1 MAEETKQGC
10 CSRCLGWVNNV
21 IWASQDDILQ
31 FDFLKPAPCI
41 SHMGL
46 VVLRVVVS
54 VSLGALALTAII
66 TTADEIG
73 FQYLSMWT
81 MLQSTVLFAF
91 MAVIQVKNQRRLER
105 FKVTVTRE
113 SMLDKGGEINRQ
125 STAKVD
131 TPWHFW
137 KWIIVIYQSCFVL
150 SMSILV
156 NFWITEL
163 GDDEFLIYTGS
174 GGDLLWDMICSLP
187 FILILIEYPFN

>member
-54 VSLGALALTAII
+54 VSLGALALIAII

-91 MAVIQVKNQRRLER
+91 MAIIQVKNQRRLER

-113 SMLDKGGEINRQ
+113 SMLDKGGEINR
-125 STAKVD
+125 
-131 TPWHFW
+131 
-137 KWIIVIYQSCFVL
+137 
-150 SMSILV
+150 
-156 NFWITEL
+156 
-163 GDDEFLIYTGS
+163 
-174 GGDLLWDMICSLP
+174 
-187 FILILIEYPFN
+187 